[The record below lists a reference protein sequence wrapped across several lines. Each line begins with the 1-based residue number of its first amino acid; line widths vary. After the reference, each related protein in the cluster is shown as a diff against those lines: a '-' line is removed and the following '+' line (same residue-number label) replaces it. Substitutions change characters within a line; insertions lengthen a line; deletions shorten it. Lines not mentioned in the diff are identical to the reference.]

1 MSVEV
6 QQFRVVGVRNGT
18 GEDVSIV
25 IDAATKAAAEVKA
38 EQMDIETTHIVR
50 LKPDE
55 PVPPDEHELF
65 SAEACEA
72 LVGRRTDKLIEEVV
86 PPEEPR
92 QSKPVPVIE
101 GPPTT
106 SNAQAQAQTKPQAK
120 TQAKSNEIVAAI
132 TRPSYAAPSTSRDAA
147 PDNISGARAF
157 SFVLLVLLG
166 ITAGAYFVLVHEP
179 NKVTAQHHE
188 LVFGEDLFSDV
199 VPTEATTTAGPV
211 RDAFGNQSPTPNN
224 KPAIDKGQQ
233 VFIGNPDTSAG
244 QAASAAGSN
253 TKKPKATQPLEL
265 QSVVTSHEG
274 RFAVID
280 GKLYKQGA
288 MIGDSK
294 LVSVADDWVLIE
306 AAGKQYT
313 LQIEANKTQ

>member
-1 MSVEV
+1 MSVEM
-6 QQFRVVGVRNGT
+6 QQFRVVGVRNAT

-50 LKPDE
+50 LKADE

-72 LVGRRTDKLIEEVV
+72 LVGKRTDKLIEEVV
-86 PPEEPR
+86 PPEEPKA
-92 QSKPVPVIE
+92 SKPAPAIVP
-101 GPPTT
+101 PAPAT
-106 SNAQAQAQTKPQAK
+106 QAKAQAK

-132 TRPSYAAPSTSRDAA
+132 TRPVYAAPNSKRESSPDA
-147 PDNISGARAF
+147 ISGARAF

-179 NKVTAQHHE
+179 NKVTAQEHE
-188 LVFGEDLFSDV
+188 LIFGEDLFSDV
-199 VPTEATTTAGPV
+199 IPAEPATAAGPV
-211 RDAFGNQSPTPNN
+211 RDAFGNQSTTPNN
-224 KPAIDKGQQ
+224 RTPIEKDHQA
-233 VFIGNPDTSAG
+233 FIGDPG
-244 QAASAAGSN
+244 QAASAAGRN
-253 TKKPKATQPLEL
+253 TNKPNQTQPLEL

-274 RFAVID
+274 RFAVIS

-306 AAGKQYT
+306 TAGKQYT
-313 LQIEANKTQ
+313 LQIEASDTP